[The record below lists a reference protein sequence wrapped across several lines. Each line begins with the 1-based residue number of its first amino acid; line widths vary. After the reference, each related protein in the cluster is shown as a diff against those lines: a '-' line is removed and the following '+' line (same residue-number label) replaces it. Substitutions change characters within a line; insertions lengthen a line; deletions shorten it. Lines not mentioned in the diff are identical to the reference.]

1 MGDRGFPPGPVWLV
15 SAKEFLICRSVSACV
30 GFPPFIL
37 HLFETRF
44 GCFWGVLG
52 KAVWAQ
58 AMLIS
63 LDYSQAPRMD
73 TGAFGW
79 GML

>member
-1 MGDRGFPPGPVWLV
+1 MGDRGFPPAPVWLV
-15 SAKEFLICRSVSACV
+15 SAKELLIHGSVSACM
-30 GFPPFIL
+30 GFPAFIL

-44 GCFWGVLG
+44 GWFWGVLG
-52 KAVWAQ
+52 KAAWAPTV
-58 AMLIS
+58 LTS

-73 TGAFGW
+73 TAAFGW